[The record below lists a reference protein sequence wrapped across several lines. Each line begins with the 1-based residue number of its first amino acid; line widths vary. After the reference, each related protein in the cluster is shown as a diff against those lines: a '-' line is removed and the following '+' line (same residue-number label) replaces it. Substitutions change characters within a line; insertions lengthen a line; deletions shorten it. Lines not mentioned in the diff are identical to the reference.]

1 MWKRIVVL
9 SALSFLQSC
18 LLGPRSGAVAVSQ
31 RPFFS
36 SDIYT
41 VEEGSAQI
49 EAGATVDPKD
59 RIDTPALGTYGTS
72 ERSQLMLG
80 WSPWVHVD
88 RPGNDGDGPGDML
101 VGFKHRFFDPTETLP
116 GAALQL
122 FTKLPSGSTNEGISS
137 GEIDFFANGIVT
149 QKFDDWSLS
158 GNYELGVLGEANDT
172 GTDLQHAIAIAA
184 SRPISEQLSAFGE
197 LLGILQPEQNQERA
211 QLGLG
216 IAWSPRKSTVLDAGL
231 SFGLDH
237 DAPDFQ
243 LFFGITVNF
252 GAPKKE
258 R

>member
-1 MWKRIVVL
+1 MWKHLALL
-9 SALSFLQSC
+9 STLPFLTGC

-36 SDIYT
+36 SDINT

-49 EAGATVDPKD
+49 EAGVSVDPGD
-59 RIDTPALGTYGTS
+59 RTDTPVLATYGTS
-72 ERSQLMLG
+72 ERSQIMLG
-80 WSPWVHVD
+80 YSPWVHVD
-88 RPGNDGDGPGDML
+88 RPGNDGDGPGDLL
-101 VGFKHRFFDPTETLP
+101 VGFKHRFFEESETLP

-122 FTKLPSGSTNEGISS
+122 FTKLPTGSTNEGISS

-149 QKFDDWSLS
+149 QTFDDWSIT
-158 GNYELGVLGEANDT
+158 GNYELGVLGETGDT
-172 GTDLQHAIAIAA
+172 GTDLQHAFAIAA
-184 SRPISEQLSAFGE
+184 GRPIGEQLTGFGE
-197 LLGILQPEQNQERA
+197 LLGILQPESNRELA

-216 IAWSPRKSTVLDAGL
+216 VAWAPRASTLLDAGVV
-231 SFGLDH
+231 FGLDH

-243 LFFGITVNF
+243 LVFGITVNF